1 MKSCGF
7 FPLVS
12 IMKNHYIQNN
22 ISCQNLISI
31 ENNYTIRLHH
41 KLNGFRNFDTECK
54 DGADTLKLN
63 FILGDAPFIFLCHS
77 TLHFLQ

>member
-22 ISCQNLISI
+22 ISCQNLII
-31 ENNYTIRLHH
+31 ENNQYYSIIT
-41 KLNGFRNFDTECK
+41 LNGFHNFDTECK

-63 FILGDAPFIFLCHS
+63 FILGVAPFSFLCHS